1 MKKRTSRALFVALFA
16 AMTCA
21 VAAAQ
26 LPAGGKLS
34 GQVKNSAGK
43 PQMGVLIEVFNS
55 ASNKASN
62 AYTDT
67 KGFYTVTGLA
77 PGMYFVKATAASFLP
92 SLRENVDL
100 RSTGANVMV
109 NLTLNTLIEAFQFVP
124 ARRAKTGA
132 DDDWGW
138 TLRSAANRPILRALE
153 KDGPLVVVSSSEN
166 NDDRV
171 LKARVAFIAGSDS
184 SGFSGSDMKTAFDVQ
199 QSIFGTGT
207 SAGVLGFNGNLG
219 YGDGQAN
226 GVVRATYK
234 KPTTTGNTPEFAIT
248 ARRYAS
254 PFAAAHHAAL
264 NAMSASASDSFNID
278 NFIEFNYGGELQS
291 VQFRGRVTAFRPF
304 GTVGV
309 HLTPDTLV
317 EYKYVTSRPTTREEK
332 GFDSSPADL
341 SEANP
346 RVSLQ
351 NSTPQL
357 EKARHQEVAVSKHI
371 GKNSFQVAYYND
383 IVRRMALTGVGDAD
397 GITDFESANFLPDV
411 YNNTFA
417 YTGGDINTQGVRVVA
432 QRVFSPELTATL
444 DYAFGGVLEADEAGV
459 PIGNASFSNVNQQSA
474 AAKLSGEVA
483 HTHTRWI
490 ASYKW
495 TGGSNVITSVDMFN
509 ASAGQADPYLNIFI
523 RQPIPGTALL
533 GGRFEALVDVRNL
546 LSQGYVPML
555 GQDGRTVYLVQSAR
569 AVRGGVAFNF

>member
-1 MKKRTSRALFVALFA
+1 VTLFTAL
-16 AMTCA
+16 MCA

-26 LPAGGKLS
+26 LPAGGKVS
-34 GQVKNSAGK
+34 GQVKDSAGK
-43 PQMGVLIEVFNS
+43 PQRGVLIEVFNA

-62 AYTDT
+62 SYTDA
-67 KGFYTVTGLA
+67 KGFYAISGLA

-100 RSTGANVMV
+100 RNGANVMV

-124 ARRAKTGA
+124 MHRARAN
-132 DDDWGW
+132 DDGDWGW
-138 TLRSAANRPILRALE
+138 TLKSAANRPILRALE

-184 SGFSGSDMKTAFDVQ
+184 SGFSGSDMNTAFDVQ
-199 QSIFGTGT
+199 QSMFGAGST
-207 SAGVLGFNGNLG
+207 AGVLGFNGNLG

-234 KPTTTGNTPEFAIT
+234 KPTTMGNTPEFAIT

-254 PFAAAHHAAL
+254 PLAAAHHAAL
-264 NAMSASASDSFNID
+264 NALSASASDTFNID

-332 GFDSSPADL
+332 GFDSSPIDL

-351 NSTPQL
+351 DSSPQL
-357 EKARHQEVAVSKHI
+357 EKARHQEVAVSKHA
-371 GKNSFQVAYYND
+371 GKNSFQAAYYND

-417 YTGGDINTQGVRVVA
+417 YTGGDLSTQGVRVVA
-432 QRVFSPELTATL
+432 QRVFSDELTATL
-444 DYAFGGVLEADEAGV
+444 DYAYGGVLTVDAAGV
-459 PIGNASFSNVNQQSA
+459 PIGTASFSNVNQQSA
-474 AAKLSGEVA
+474 AAKLSGAVPR
-483 HTHTRWI
+483 THTRWI

-495 TGGSNVITSVDMFN
+495 TSGSNVITSVDMFN

-523 RQPIPGTALL
+523 RQPIPGTALM

>member
-1 MKKRTSRALFVALFA
+1 
-16 AMTCA
+16 
-21 VAAAQ
+21 
-26 LPAGGKLS
+26 
-34 GQVKNSAGK
+34 
-43 PQMGVLIEVFNS
+43 
-55 ASNKASN
+55 
-62 AYTDT
+62 
-67 KGFYTVTGLA
+67 
-77 PGMYFVKATAASFLP
+77 
-92 SLRENVDL
+92 
-100 RSTGANVMV
+100 
-109 NLTLNTLIEAFQFVP
+109 VP
-124 ARRAKTGA
+124 ARRIKGKD

-199 QSIFGTGT
+199 QSMFGSGS
-207 SAGVLGFNGNLG
+207 SAGVLGLNGNLG

-234 KPTTTGNTPEFAIT
+234 KPTLMGTTPEFSIT

-254 PFAAAHHAAL
+254 PISAAHHAAL
-264 NAMSASASDSFNID
+264 NAMSASASDTFNIN

-309 HLTPDTLV
+309 HVTPDTLV

-351 NSTPQL
+351 NSAPQL
-357 EKARHQEVAVSKHI
+357 ERARHQEVAISKHM
-371 GKNSFQVAYYND
+371 GKNSFQAAYYSD

-417 YTGGDINTQGVRVVA
+417 YTGGDITTQGMRLVA
-432 QRVFSPELTATL
+432 QRVFSDALTATL
-444 DYAFGGVLEADEAGV
+444 DYAYGGVLSVDAAGV
-459 PIGNASFSNVNQQSA
+459 PIGNATFNNVNQQSV
-474 AAKLSGEVA
+474 AAKLSGEA
-483 HTHTRWI
+483 PRTHTRWI

-523 RQPIPGTALL
+523 RQPIPGTAFLT
-533 GGRFEALVDVRNL
+533 GRFEALVDVRNL

>member
-1 MKKRTSRALFVALFA
+1 MKKRTSRALFVALFVA
-16 AMTCA
+16 VACA
-21 VAAAQ
+21 VTAAQ
-26 LPAGGKLS
+26 LPAGGKVS
-34 GQVKNSAGK
+34 GQVKDSAGK

-55 ASNKASN
+55 ASNKAQN

-67 KGFYTVTGLA
+67 KGFYTITGLT

-124 ARRAKTGA
+124 ARRSKTSG

-199 QSIFGTGT
+199 QSMFGSGS

-234 KPTTTGNTPEFAIT
+234 KPTAMGNTPEFAIT

-264 NAMSASASDSFNID
+264 NAMSASASDTFNID

-346 RVSLQ
+346 RVSLHD
-351 NSTPQL
+351 SAAQL
-357 EKARHQEVAVSKHI
+357 EKARHQEVAVSKHF

-432 QRVFSPELTATL
+432 QRVFSNELTATL
-444 DYAFGGVLEADEAGV
+444 DYSYGGVLSADEAGV
-459 PIGNASFSNVNQQSA
+459 PIGTASFNSVNQQSV
-474 AAKLSGEVA
+474 AAKVSGEVS

-495 TGGSNVITSVDMFN
+495 TGGNNVITSVDMFN

-523 RQPIPGTALL
+523 RQPIPGTALM

-546 LSQGYVPML
+546 LSQGYVPMV